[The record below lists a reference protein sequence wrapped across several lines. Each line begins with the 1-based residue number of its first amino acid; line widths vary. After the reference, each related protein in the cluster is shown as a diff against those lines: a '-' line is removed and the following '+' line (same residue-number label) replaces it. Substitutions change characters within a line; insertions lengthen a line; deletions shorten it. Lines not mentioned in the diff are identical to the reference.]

1 MVGGSLLPV
10 HGPRDIHPA
19 GHGVDAE
26 DLHGGLV
33 GAHACD
39 AVSDGDVVVL
49 VGSDLEGGADGA
61 GEGQASYRDLTLILL
76 DGLT

>member
-10 HGPRDIHPA
+10 HGPRDVHPA

-49 VGSDLEGGADGA
+49 VGPDLEGGADGA
-61 GEGQASYRDLTLILL
+61 GEGQASYPDLKLIPL